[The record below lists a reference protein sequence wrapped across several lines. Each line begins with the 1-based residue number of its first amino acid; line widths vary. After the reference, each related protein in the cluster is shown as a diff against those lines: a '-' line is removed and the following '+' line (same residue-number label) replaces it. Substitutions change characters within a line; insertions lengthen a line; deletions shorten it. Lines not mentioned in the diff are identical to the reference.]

1 MSKNANEL
9 LTDWIQL
16 TTEIYG
22 DLSIGLVGLHG
33 KNYRDLKQQT
43 QEFLDKAL
51 VDILY
56 TGTDDEALATSFFSH
71 YYQISY
77 TSALE
82 HARDSERTTI
92 ISNLER
98 SEALKFGKILYEN
111 RIFHIITPNY
121 NS

>member
-77 TSALE
+77 T
-82 HARDSERTTI
+82 DSERTTI

-98 SEALKFGKILYEN
+98 SEALKFGKILDEN